1 MKSNSVLK
9 SIFIFLLI
17 IIMGIP
23 TFLLAEKPEEEGEL
37 AQVRIGIA
45 PYTMMQIWHISKEYE
60 IDKEFGLDFELVPI
74 SATLPGVQLLVRG
87 DLDISSNCIA
97 EHIAAIQGAPEIKAY
112 SSLGFFKG
120 FIYVG
125 RKGEIKSIDE
135 LIEEVGLEKAVEMRR
150 KEFKGK
156 SFCIIPQRKP
166 LIADTIQQVG
176 LDIDDVTLRNF
187 ADDQKAAM
195 AFMRGEGDFYM
206 GSLPQE
212 RRLLQ
217 EPDEYVNAGGSEV
230 LGPGGLWYDTM
241 VTTDEFII
249 NNRETALR
257 TLAAL
262 YRTIKLW
269 DEKREEVAQI
279 GADAISKSTGG
290 TFGVEEYITMQTVYD
305 DFLSPDEIK
314 EGMFNPDS
322 TLYWRPSSEYYAKM
336 ALEQGDL
343 KSQIDI
349 DEYFPWESLFWELM
363 DRRDLMR
370 KVNAPF

>member
-1 MKSNSVLK
+1 MKSYSVPK
-9 SIFIFLLI
+9 ICFIFFLI
-17 IIMGIP
+17 IMMGIP
-23 TFLLAEKPEEEGEL
+23 TCLLAKKASEEIEIS
-37 AQVRIGIA
+37 QVRIGVA
-45 PYTMMQIWHISKEYE
+45 PYTMFQIWHIAKEYGL
-60 IDKEFGLDFELVPI
+60 DKEFGLDFKLVPI

-125 RKGEIKSIDE
+125 RKGEIKPIDE
-135 LIEEVGLEKAVEMRR
+135 LIEEVGLEQAVEMRR

-156 SFCIIPQRKP
+156 AFCIIPQRKP

-176 LDIDDVTLRNF
+176 LNIEDVTLLNF

-217 EPDEYVNAGGSEV
+217 EPDLYVNAGGSEV

-241 VTTDEFII
+241 VTTDEFIL
-249 NNRETALR
+249 NNREAALR
-257 TLAAL
+257 TLAVL
-262 YRTIKLW
+262 YRSIKLW
-269 DEKREEVAQI
+269 DEKKEEVAQI

-290 TFGVEEYITMQTVYD
+290 SFDVEEYITMQTVYD
-305 DFLSPDEIK
+305 DFLSPDELK

-322 TLYWRPSSEYYAKM
+322 TLYWRPSAEYYVKL

-349 DEYFPWESLFWELM
+349 DEQFPWESLFWELM
-363 DRRDLMR
+363 DRKDLMR
-370 KVNAPF
+370 KVNASF